1 MSGRREIEKILEES
15 PSSIK
20 RSKLLGKE
28 TVTGTE
34 LQREEV
40 FGLGKGGCC
49 LQTVQGVSRLQ
60 LSRVGTHVGVN
71 FLMMQLLLCHSF
83 SREEPCK

>member
-1 MSGRREIEKILEES
+1 MSGRREIEKILEQS

-40 FGLGKGGCC
+40 FGLGRGGC

>member
-1 MSGRREIEKILEES
+1 MSGRREIEKILEQS

-40 FGLGKGGCC
+40 FGLGRGAAC
-49 LQTVQGVSRLQ
+49 R
-60 LSRVGTHVGVN
+60 LSREFPGCSFRGSA
-71 FLMMQLLLCHSF
+71 LMWA
-83 SREEPCK
+83 